1 MMLFIVLPE
10 EETGFYLM
18 RLNVVLHLANC
29 DHMRYSVCTR
39 LTKLFVAS
47 VSTAKFPIF
56 GSSCLSQI
64 LSKYIH
70 SEIFQTQLMDTE
82 RSEASKRISLKVKL
96 MVYYCSEQDN
106 FCWISVFSEFDSVM
120 TKNFSNV
127 FNFCLNLKFSL
138 DLV

>member
-1 MMLFIVLPE
+1 
-10 EETGFYLM
+10 
-18 RLNVVLHLANC
+18 
-29 DHMRYSVCTR
+29 
-39 LTKLFVAS
+39 
-47 VSTAKFPIF
+47 
-56 GSSCLSQI
+56 
-64 LSKYIH
+64 
-70 SEIFQTQLMDTE
+70 MDTE

-106 FCWISVFSEFDSVM
+106 FCRISVFSEFDSVM